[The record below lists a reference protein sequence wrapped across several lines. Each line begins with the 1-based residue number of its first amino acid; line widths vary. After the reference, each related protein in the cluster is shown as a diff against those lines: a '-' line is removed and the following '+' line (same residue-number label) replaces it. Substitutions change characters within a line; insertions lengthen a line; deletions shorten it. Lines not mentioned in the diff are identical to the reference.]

1 MKVFMSSEEHEAMK
15 KRRKESVK
23 LKGQQKYDAECE
35 EKLEN
40 LFKKTV
46 KVKNSKSQNKKNDG
60 FKNNYKNFEYDYE
73 EDFYDPDFNRY

>member
-15 KRRKESVK
+15 KKRKESLK
-23 LKGQQKYDAECE
+23 LEVQQRYDYECE

-40 LFKKTV
+40 LLKKTV
-46 KVKNSKSQNKKNDG
+46 KPKNSKPKKKTNDG

-73 EDFYDPDFNRY
+73 EDFYDPDVNRY